1 MIQANLPSRDH
12 IWRIPFAPKAKFQG
26 LGLGYPGQWGG
37 GGGCGG
43 SYSVCHA
50 FLGAI
55 SHLLPAITCLP
66 TGLRL
71 LNTGSGRPRSSL
83 CLQYL
88 EQGLRNLNSYI
99 HQHAQQSEHRKWPFL
114 SKMVKQKFPGSRPS
128 LRWHHL
134 QPPAQGAL
142 LPPQLCRTSHSQVTL
157 QTSRHYLPVSLPWA
171 PHLDTM

>member
-1 MIQANLPSRDH
+1 MCSSACSFSQRPGGFQWARMDEPANLLPSRDH

-37 GGGCGG
+37 GGGRGR

-66 TGLRL
+66 TGPRL

-99 HQHAQQSEHRKWPFL
+99 HQYSRLPEHRKWSFL
-114 SKMVKQKFPGSRPS
+114 SKMVKQKFPVGRPS
-128 LRWHHL
+128 LRRHHL
-134 QPPAQGAL
+134 RPPARRPCFRLGCAG
-142 LPPQLCRTSHSQVTL
+142 
-157 QTSRHYLPVSLPWA
+157 
-171 PHLDTM
+171 

>member
-26 LGLGYPGQWGG
+26 LGLGYPGQWCGG
-37 GGGCGG
+37 GGLRG

-55 SHLLPAITCLP
+55 SRLLPAITCLP

-99 HQHAQQSEHRKWPFL
+99 HQHSKLPEHRKWPFL
-114 SKMVKQKFPGSRPS
+114 SKMVKQKFPVGRPS
-128 LRWHHL
+128 LHWHHL
-134 QPPAQGAL
+134 QPPAQGTL
-142 LPPQLCRTSHSQVTL
+142 LPCKASPDSHFAFLHFFFLGMVLIPIS
-157 QTSRHYLPVSLPWA
+157 
-171 PHLDTM
+171 